1 MENPKIAIIGGTGK
15 SGKYLVKALI
25 DQGLRLRILVRNP
38 DKLRGQNPL
47 VEVVQGDVND
57 YDTIRMLAEG
67 CRVVVSTLGLGQPN
81 SEPTIFSTSTKNV
94 LRAMAE
100 HPIPRYIVTT
110 GLNVDT
116 PFDKKGPKTRM
127 ATDWMRANYPK
138 STSDKQ
144 SEYDL
149 LVSSEVNWT
158 LVRLP
163 LIELTDDEKKILVS
177 LEDCPGEKISAV
189 SLANFLINQLSD
201 QRFIRKAPF
210 VADA

>member
-1 MENPKIAIIGGTGK
+1 MEKIKIAIIGGTGK

-25 DQGLRLRILVRNP
+25 DHGLRLKILVRNP
-38 DKLRGQNPL
+38 DNFSIQNPL
-47 VEVVQGDVND
+47 VEVVHGDVSD

-67 CRVVVSTLGLGQPN
+67 CRAVISTLGVGQPN
-81 SEPTIFSTSTKNV
+81 SEPTIFSTSTKHV

-149 LVSSEVNWT
+149 LVSSEVSWT

-163 LIELTDDEKKILVS
+163 QIELTDDEKTILIS
-177 LEDCPGEKISAV
+177 LDDCPGDKISAV
-189 SLANFLINQLSD
+189 SLANFLIEQLTD
-201 QRFIRKAPF
+201 VRFIKKAPF
-210 VADA
+210 IADA

>member
-1 MENPKIAIIGGTGK
+1 
-15 SGKYLVKALI
+15 
-25 DQGLRLRILVRNP
+25 
-38 DKLRGQNPL
+38 
-47 VEVVQGDVND
+47 
-57 YDTIRMLAEG
+57 MLAEN
-67 CRVVVSTLGLGQPN
+67 CHAVISTLGLGQPN

-100 HPIPRYIVTT
+100 HPISRYIVTT

-144 SEYDL
+144 SEYNL

-158 LVRLP
+158 LIRLP

-177 LEDCPGEKISAV
+177 LEDCPGEKIGAG
-189 SLANFLINQLSD
+189 SLANFLIDQLSD
-201 QRFIRKAPF
+201 QRFIEKAPF